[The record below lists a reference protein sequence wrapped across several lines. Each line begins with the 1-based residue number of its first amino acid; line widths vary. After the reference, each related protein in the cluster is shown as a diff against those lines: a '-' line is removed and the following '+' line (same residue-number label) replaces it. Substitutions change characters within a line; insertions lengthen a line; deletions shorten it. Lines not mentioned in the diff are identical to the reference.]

1 MMVESFAL
9 PSFVL
14 FFCLELF
21 CLCYTGLIEYS
32 IGVGSRFFPTNQ
44 TFPLCLKHYRFQA
57 KCTPKF
63 HITSLSLAVN
73 GDHG

>member
-1 MMVESFAL
+1 MMVESFVL

-21 CLCYTGLIEYS
+21 CVCYTGVIEYR
-32 IGVGSRFFPTNQ
+32 VRVEPRFFPTNQ
-44 TFPLCLKHYRFQA
+44 TFLLCLEHYRFQA
-57 KCTPKF
+57 KCALKF
-63 HITSLSLAVN
+63 HITSFSLAVN